1 MDIIVWNVPSTVTE
15 KKLRASF
22 VAPLREC
29 FIEDFHCQLP
39 RGKNFAFVT
48 VLKPS
53 DGQRFLSLYGVPQ
66 NAPRHHQPL
75 KNVTCNGARL
85 RCQASR
91 NKPTEFDIKALQL
104 EASKRAAEAT
114 LFVAPQDKTQT
125 RKFLVT
131 KVHCG
136 QWGCDDSSQ
145 LVFDSHFTLVR
156 PGTIIFGLRE
166 TVLLLGNVG
175 TDQVRMDIE
184 YFSCDN
190 VALDDHGDRRH
201 EPTLTFTLLNSPKF
215 YKVSGE
221 DVIDA
226 GT

>member
-1 MDIIVWNVPSTVTE
+1 M
-15 KKLRASF
+15 
-22 VAPLREC
+22 
-29 FIEDFHCQLP
+29 
-39 RGKNFAFVT
+39 
-48 VLKPS
+48 
-53 DGQRFLSLYGVPQ
+53 PQ
-66 NAPRHHQPL
+66 NAPRHQQSL
-75 KNVTCNGARL
+75 KLIACNGTRL

-125 RKFLVT
+125 KKFIVV

-136 QWGCDDSSQ
+136 QWGYDDNSQ

-166 TVLLLGNVG
+166 TVLLLGDVG
-175 TDQVRMDIE
+175 SDQVRMDIE

-190 VALDDHGDRRH
+190 VALDDHNRY
-201 EPTLTFTLLNSPKF
+201 EPTITFTLRHSPKF
-215 YKVSGE
+215 YKVRGE
-221 DVIDA
+221 DVIEA

>member
-1 MDIIVWNVPSTVTE
+1 MDIIVFNVPSTVTQ
-15 KKLRASF
+15 KQLRQSF
-22 VAPLREC
+22 IAPLGEC
-29 FIEDFHCQLP
+29 GIEDFHLQLP

-48 VLKPS
+48 VLNPS
-53 DGQRFLSLYGVPQ
+53 DGQRFLSYYGVSQ

-75 KNVTCNGARL
+75 NSVVCNGIRL
-85 RCQASR
+85 RPQASR
-91 NKPTEFDIKALQL
+91 NKPTEFDIRALQL

-114 LFVAPQDKTQT
+114 LFVARQDKTQT
-125 RKFLVT
+125 KKFIVS

-136 QWGCDDSSQ
+136 QWGYDDISQ
-145 LVFDSHFTLVR
+145 LVFDSHFTLVK

-166 TVLLLGNVG
+166 TVLLLGDVG

-190 VALDDHGDRRH
+190 IALDDHNRH
-201 EPTLTFTLLNSPKF
+201 EPTITFTLRHSPKF
-215 YKVSGE
+215 YKVKGE
-221 DVIDA
+221 DVMEA